1 MIEKEGF
8 IELSW
13 GSLWY
18 KTVGPSD
25 LPPLLIVH
33 GGPGYPSDYLWN
45 LEALSDK
52 HQVIFFDQIG
62 CGRSSHT
69 RDPKFCTIE
78 YFVEELEAVIEKL
91 NLKNIDLF
99 GHSWGAMLVVEYL
112 LTKPRDI
119 KKVILASPCLSMN
132 RWKKTTARYLAELP
146 NNYGLLIREYEEYG
160 KGLVQEYKIARTLY
174 HETHECRMQPKP
186 DLIKAANHGFNRE
199 VYLRMWGPN
208 EYTVSGN
215 LAEYDRTAR
224 LKELTL
230 PTLFTCGRF
239 DGASPE
245 DVGHYK
251 AQIAGSRLRIFEK
264 SSHFPHW
271 EEPTAYLECLQ
282 HFLNIP
288 NK

>member
-1 MIEKEGF
+1 MTNKEGF
-8 IELSW
+8 IQLPW

-18 KTVGPSD
+18 KTVGSSD

-52 HQVIFFDQIG
+52 HQVVFFDQIG

-78 YFVEELEAVIEKL
+78 YFVQELVAVIEKL

-99 GHSWGAMLVVEYL
+99 GHSWGAMLAVEYL
-112 LTKPRDI
+112 LTQPSEI
-119 KKVILASPCLSMN
+119 KRAIFASPCLSLK
-132 RWKKTTARYLAELP
+132 RWKETTDRYLAELP
-146 NNYGLLIREYEEYG
+146 NNYGILIREYEENG
-160 KGLVQEYKIARTLY
+160 KGEVREYKIARTLY
-174 HETHECRMQPKP
+174 YKTYECRMQQEPS
-186 DLIKAANHGFNRE
+186 LIKAAKHGFNRE

-215 LAEYDRTAR
+215 LAEYDRSER

-230 PTLFTCGRF
+230 PTLFTGGRF

-245 DVGHYK
+245 DVAFYQ
-251 AQIAGSRLRIFEK
+251 AQIAGSKLQIFEK
-264 SSHFPHW
+264 SSHLPHL
-271 EEPTAYLECLQ
+271 EEPGQYLECLKI
-282 HFLNIP
+282 FLN
-288 NK
+288 N